1 MKALKMPDIPEDL
14 YPEPGPV
21 LIVLSGLSGVGKDT
35 VLDRLRQSSLSLE
48 FVVTLSTRQPRSGEQ
63 DGVHYRFVTVEKFKE
78 LIRAGELLEWA
89 EVYGNY
95 YGPPKDTVRAALAV
109 GKDVIVKVD
118 VQGAATIKKLVPECV
133 AIFLATPTMEELET
147 RLRNRRT
154 ESASELALRLET
166 AAHELERLDL
176 FDYIV
181 FNREGAADR
190 AAGEIEAIITAE
202 KRRVKPRR
210 IVI

>member
-1 MKALKMPDIPEDL
+1 ML
-14 YPEPGPV
+14 V
-21 LIVLSGLSGVGKDT
+21 VFSGLSGVGKDT
-35 VLDRLRQSSLSLE
+35 VLDRLRQSSLFLE
-48 FVVTLSTRQPRSGEQ
+48 FVVTLTTRQPRYSEQ
-63 DGVHYRFVTVEKFKE
+63 DGVHYHFVTMEKFKE
-78 LIRAGELLEWA
+78 LIQAGELLEWA

-95 YGPPKDTVRAALAV
+95 YGTPKDPVRMALAA

-118 VQGAATIKKLVPECV
+118 VQGAATIKKLMPECV

-176 FDYIV
+176 FD
-181 FNREGAADR
+181 
-190 AAGEIEAIITAE
+190 
-202 KRRVKPRR
+202 
-210 IVI
+210 

>member
-48 FVVTLSTRQPRSGEQ
+48 FVVTLTTRQPRSGEQ
-63 DGVHYRFVTVEKFKE
+63 DGVHYRFVTLEKFKE
-78 LIRAGELLEWA
+78 LIRSGELLEWA

-95 YGPPKDTVRAALAV
+95 YGPPKDTVRTALAV

-166 AAHELERLDL
+166 AVRELERLDL